1 MKKISTIFCTIFL
14 LTSCESFTATRY
26 VASNQTKYYIDNLK
40 TNTKLSVS
48 SVSIASKESLSLQC
62 RMAGPIQVPGG
73 SYEDYFKNALIE
85 ELQQSGLYKPESN
98 KISLVLDNVIV
109 KSITPASWDITGK
122 FFINDQPITSISTN
136 FPYKT
141 SYSAMGAC
149 NNAAD
154 NLPYAVEDFYSKFIT
169 SNEFKNILK

>member
-1 MKKISTIFCTIFL
+1 MERIPAILCTVFL

-26 VASNQTKYYIDNLK
+26 VTSNQTKYYIETLK
-40 TNTKLSVS
+40 TNKKLDVS
-48 SVSIASKESLSLQC
+48 SVSLSSEQSLSIQC

-73 SYEDYFKNALIE
+73 SYEDYFKSALID

-98 KISLVLDNVIV
+98 KISVVLDSVVV
-109 KSITPASWDITGK
+109 KSITPASWDITGQ
-122 FFINDQPITSISTN
+122 FFVNNQPLTSISTS

-154 NLPYAVEDFYSKFIT
+154 NLPYAVEDFYSKFIR
-169 SNEFKNILK
+169 SDEFRSVMK